1 LTPIERL
8 RALCP
13 ATKKALDRW
22 AAHCDDPATSLVRNG
37 MLQPVRFVR
46 LVGIAI
52 GSIVAAWLVM
62 WLVGGF
68 LPATIAQFA
77 GVLTLVLGGLI
88 YADIR
93 RRDRPAA

>member
-1 LTPIERL
+1 MI
-8 RALCP
+8 
-13 ATKKALDRW
+13 
-22 AAHCDDPATSLVRNG
+22 G
-37 MLQPVRFVR
+37 IIR

-52 GSIVAAWLVM
+52 GSLVAAALVM
-62 WLVGGF
+62 GLIGAF

-93 RRDRPAA
+93 RHDRPAA

>member
-1 LTPIERL
+1 MPL
-8 RALCP
+8 
-13 ATKKALDRW
+13 
-22 AAHCDDPATSLVRNG
+22 
-37 MLQPVRFVR
+37 
-46 LVGIAI
+46 
-52 GSIVAAWLVM
+52 
-62 WLVGGF
+62 F